1 MNPLGIF
8 LILLIVYFLTDVLR
22 SNKKPNPLGGK
33 LRRAYRVLIELIVV
47 FVALWL
53 YIHATWA

>member
-8 LILLIVYFLTDVLR
+8 LILLIIYFLTDVLR
-22 SNKKPNPLGGK
+22 SNKKLNPLGGK
-33 LRRAYRVLIELIVV
+33 FRRAYRVLIELIVV
-47 FVALWL
+47 FIAMWL